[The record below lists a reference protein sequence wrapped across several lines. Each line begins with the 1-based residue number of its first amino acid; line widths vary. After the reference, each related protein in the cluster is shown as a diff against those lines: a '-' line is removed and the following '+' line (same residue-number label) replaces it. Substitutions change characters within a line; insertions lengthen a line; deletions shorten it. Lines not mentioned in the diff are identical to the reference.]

1 MSAASE
7 RYALPTV
14 RIHTEPTLLIMTV
27 FEGMLV
33 TSIRSRSV
41 TTRVYGRETSWRIYG
56 PELDEGAT
64 YDVREA
70 TR

>member
-1 MSAASE
+1 MPFPRFEYTPSQ
-7 RYALPTV
+7 
-14 RIHTEPTLLIMTV
+14 HCLIMTV